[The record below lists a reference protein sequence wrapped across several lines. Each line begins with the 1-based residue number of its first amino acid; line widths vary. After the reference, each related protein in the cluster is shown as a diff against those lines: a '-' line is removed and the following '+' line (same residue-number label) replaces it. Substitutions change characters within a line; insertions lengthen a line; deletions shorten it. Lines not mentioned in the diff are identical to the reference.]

1 MAVGIY
7 DGKTVKGPIDSG
19 DGNKESYI
27 GKSGWP
33 KWANNPISGQ
43 KVGPDAFSFDLDER
57 DIDDSESDGYLVD
70 KTGGICHISMSN
82 FGGSNFDSNMYF
94 FLDLKTVLKFNSK
107 FRING
112 LRGVPKN
119 PKELFLLVQ
128 LCHVCHYA
136 AEVADSADGGNK
148 DVWNNASDTLKEL
161 AVAVYTYN
169 NGSSSGKKI
178 FPQGAKTIVEAAG
191 ADIGIYD
198 GKTVKGPIDS
208 GAGSKSSYIGKTGWP
223 SWAGKKVLSTDGFS
237 FNLDDRDMDD
247 SESDGYL
254 VDPKGGI
261 CHLSMQNIGGSNIDS
276 NMYFMFDLKTVL
288 KLNSKFKINGLR
300 GVPKNPKELFLLAQ
314 LCQVVHYSIQVG
326 ETAEK
331 GSRDKAVWNGSSDQM
346 KELAVAVYT
355 IHNGSGGA
363 KKLFPQGAKTIAEE
377 NNWKEIIES
386 KIDGYMSAALQEKK
400 EVVSERTVEEENAYQ
415 EFFQK
420 ALKKF
425 GVESPAELKDDAE
438 KKKFFD
444 YVDAN
449 WKGDNEKAEGT
460 EAQDSIKPSKKKDLA
475 ASNCGS

>member
-7 DGKTVKGPIDSG
+7 DGKSVKGPLDSG
-19 DGNKESYI
+19 DGSKT
-27 GKSGWP
+27 
-33 KWANNPISGQ
+33 
-43 KVGPDAFSFDLDER
+43 SF
-57 DIDDSESDGYLVD
+57 V
-70 KTGGICHISMSN
+70 
-82 FGGSNFDSNMYF
+82 
-94 FLDLKTVLKFNSK
+94 
-107 FRING
+107 
-112 LRGVPKN
+112 
-119 PKELFLLVQ
+119 
-128 LCHVCHYA
+128 
-136 AEVADSADGGNK
+136 
-148 DVWNNASDTLKEL
+148 
-161 AVAVYTYN
+161 
-169 NGSSSGKKI
+169 
-178 FPQGAKTIVEAAG
+178 
-191 ADIGIYD
+191 
-198 GKTVKGPIDS
+198 
-208 GAGSKSSYIGKTGWP
+208 GKTGWP

-247 SESDGYL
+247 SESNGYL

-346 KELAVAVYT
+346 KELAVAVYAM
-355 IHNGSGGA
+355 HNGSGGA

-386 KIDGYMSAALQEKK
+386 KIDGYMSAALKEKK

>member
-119 PKELFLLVQ
+119 PKELFLL
-128 LCHVCHYA
+128 
-136 AEVADSADGGNK
+136 
-148 DVWNNASDTLKEL
+148 
-161 AVAVYTYN
+161 
-169 NGSSSGKKI
+169 
-178 FPQGAKTIVEAAG
+178 
-191 ADIGIYD
+191 
-198 GKTVKGPIDS
+198 
-208 GAGSKSSYIGKTGWP
+208 
-223 SWAGKKVLSTDGFS
+223 
-237 FNLDDRDMDD
+237 
-247 SESDGYL
+247 
-254 VDPKGGI
+254 
-261 CHLSMQNIGGSNIDS
+261 
-276 NMYFMFDLKTVL
+276 
-288 KLNSKFKINGLR
+288 
-300 GVPKNPKELFLLAQ
+300 AQ

-331 GSRDKAVWNGSSDQM
+331 GSRDKAVWNGSSDQTL
-346 KELAVAVYT
+346 ELAVAVYT

-377 NNWKEIIES
+377 NNWKENCLCDRRRRIQIRNFNANDGAHFS
-386 KIDGYMSAALQEKK
+386 KSSWFR
-400 EVVSERTVEEENAYQ
+400 V
-415 EFFQK
+415 
-420 ALKKF
+420 
-425 GVESPAELKDDAE
+425 
-438 KKKFFD
+438 
-444 YVDAN
+444 
-449 WKGDNEKAEGT
+449 
-460 EAQDSIKPSKKKDLA
+460 
-475 ASNCGS
+475 